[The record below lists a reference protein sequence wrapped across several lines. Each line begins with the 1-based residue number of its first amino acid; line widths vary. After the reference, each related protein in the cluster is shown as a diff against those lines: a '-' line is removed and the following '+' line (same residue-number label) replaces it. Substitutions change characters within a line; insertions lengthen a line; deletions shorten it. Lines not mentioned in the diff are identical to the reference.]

1 MSYAIRNTLILLLV
15 FLLITG
21 GGYVYISYFQEPQIE
36 TLQQQVSTKRTEF
49 SSKQQTA
56 NQYEKLKNQFESAQ
70 FYIQNFDK
78 ALYATSNEDEVFDFI
93 NQLNNG
99 SSVTDFAFTFVDST
113 SEGQFG
119 VINTS
124 ISGSGYYPNLVNF
137 VRKIELSKPI
147 NKISGMSITPINDL
161 ENYGRVNF
169 NFSLSS
175 FYSRDT
181 TAQTPELT
189 ISNSAVLG
197 SVYNPFFPLIR
208 DVEPNEGNLPDIENS
223 ELVALSANR
232 AFLID
237 QSGTMQRLLVGDQV
251 YLGSLREINLQQ
263 QTATFRLNK
272 GGIIERVTLEVQQ

>member
-1 MSYAIRNTLILLLV
+1 MSYALRNTIILLLV

-21 GGYVYISYFQEPQIE
+21 GGYAYITFVQQPEIE
-36 TLQQQVSTKRTEF
+36 RLDAEVTEAQTKF
-49 SSKQQTA
+49 SAKQQTA
-56 NQYEKLKNQFESAQ
+56 NQYESLKRQFESAQ

-78 ALYATSNEDEVFDFI
+78 AMYPSSNEDEVFDFI
-93 NQLNNG
+93 NELNTG

-124 ISGSGYYPNLVNF
+124 ITGTGSYSNLVNF
-137 VRKIELSKPI
+137 IRKIELSKPI
-147 NKISGMSITPINDL
+147 NKIEGLSISPINNL

-169 NFSLSS
+169 NFSLNS

-181 TAQTPELT
+181 TMQTPELT
-189 ISNSAVLG
+189 VSNSAALA

-208 DVEPNEGNLPDIENS
+208 DIQPNEDNLTSVESS
-223 ELVALSANR
+223 ELVALSGNR
-232 AFLID
+232 AFLVD
-237 QSGTMQRLLVGDQV
+237 QNGTMQRLQIGDSV
-251 YLGSLREINLQQ
+251 YLGSLQSINLEQ

-272 GGIIERVTLEVQQ
+272 GGIIERVTLEVQ